1 MDDIKTL
8 VAGIL
13 ENSEFLNA
21 VRLLKQEKAKSRL
34 FGDAVRHLSENEV
47 ARLKTQGNKS
57 SDWNAILVSEGFR
70 PDWIADTMFL
80 GPCVLG
86 AFDGRPVTTD
96 TSLSL
101 PSGIYKSTIAD
112 SEIAGSSL
120 VSGSTV
126 ARYVVCEGAVVYCVG
141 SLACS
146 GKCSFGNGRDIP
158 VGIETGG
165 REILSFADITIPI
178 AQAVATR
185 RNDNQLQS
193 GYRDFVNAYVDA
205 CTSVVGIVN
214 EQGIVRHTARV
225 EDTYVG
231 PGGVIDGATLVQ
243 NCTMLCTPEE
253 KAVISHG
260 AIARN
265 SCMQWGCDITSLA
278 IVDDSVLIE
287 HSCVERHGKV
297 RQSIIGPNTIIAEGE
312 VTACL
317 VGPFVGFHHQALLI
331 AALWPEGMG
340 NVACGANVGSN
351 HTSKAPDQELWC
363 GEGTF
368 FGLGAN
374 VKYPADFTRAPYSVI
389 ATGVTTPPQRVE
401 FPFSLINIPS
411 MRPNE
416 VPAFF
421 NEIFPGWVLSN
432 NIYAVKRNESKFLKR
447 NKAKR
452 SAFAFDALRPDTVDM
467 VVTARNRLS
476 DITTKRERYLDT
488 DIPGLGKN
496 VITEESRAK
505 GLAAYNFYIEYYCLC
520 GLYRRLAAGA
530 PASTVYSDAANDA
543 AGEHQRTLLV
553 KEGLA
558 GRSVSENLKR
568 LVAMH
573 EKVAAD
579 TQKAKEK
586 DDGRGRAIIDDYGAA
601 HTPAAADPF
610 VRETIEKTKKLKSEI
625 GQMIARL

>member
-1 MDDIKTL
+1 MDDSKTL

-21 VRLLKQEKAKSRL
+21 VRILKQEKTKSRL
-34 FGDAVRHLSENEV
+34 FGKAVRPLSKVEV
-47 ARLKTQGNKS
+47 ARLKAQGNKS
-57 SDWNAILVSEGFR
+57 SDWNAILVTKGFS

-80 GPCVLG
+80 GACVLG
-86 AFDGRPVTTD
+86 TFDGRPVEAD

-112 SEIAGSSL
+112 SEIAGNCL

-165 REILSFADITIPI
+165 REIQSFADITIPV
-178 AQAVATR
+178 ARAVAMR
-185 RNDNQLQS
+185 RGDKQLLS
-193 GYRDFVNAYVDA
+193 GYRDFVKTYVGA
-205 CTSVVGIVN
+205 CTSAVGIVK

-225 EDTYVG
+225 EDVFVG
-231 PGGVIDGATLVQ
+231 PGGVIDGAILVQ
-243 NCTMLCTPEE
+243 NSTMLCTPEE

-260 AIARN
+260 AIVRN
-265 SCMQWGCDITSLA
+265 SCMQWGCEISSMA
-278 IVDDSVLIE
+278 IVDDSVLVE
-287 HSCVERHGKV
+287 HSRVERHGKV
-297 RQSIIGPNTIIAEGE
+297 RQSIIGPNTGIAEGE

-340 NVACGANVGSN
+340 NVASGANVGSN
-351 HTSKAPDQELWC
+351 HTSRAPDQELWC

-374 VKYPADFTRAPYSVI
+374 VKYPANFTRAPYSVI
-389 ATGVTTPPQRVE
+389 ATGVTTLPQRVE
-401 FPFSLINIPS
+401 FPFSLINKPS
-411 MRPNE
+411 ARFDG

-421 NEIFPGWVLSN
+421 NEIFPGWVLSD
-432 NIYAVKRNESKFLKR
+432 NIYAVKRNEAKFLKR

-452 SAFAFDALRPDTVDM
+452 SAFAFDALRPDTMDM
-467 VVTARNRLS
+467 VVTARNRLR
-476 DITTKRERYLDT
+476 DISAKRERYLDT

-496 VITEESRAK
+496 VMTEESRVK
-505 GLAAYNFYIEYYCLC
+505 GLATYNFYIEYYCLC

-530 PASTVYSDAANDA
+530 PAATVYNDA
-543 AGEHQRTLLV
+543 AKDATEEHQRALLV

-558 GRSVSENLKR
+558 KRSVRENLKR
-568 LVAMH
+568 LIAMH

-586 DDGRGRAIIDDYGAA
+586 DDERGRTIIGDYDAA
-601 HTPAAADPF
+601 HTSAAADPF
-610 VRETIEKTKKLKSEI
+610 VRETLEKTKKLKAETEK
-625 GQMIARL
+625 MIAKL